1 MSGSHA
7 ALRLLGRADK
17 ETDAMPVEGRSR
29 CGNCDGER
37 ETCELN
43 STLSKRPLGPVR
55 DRADAAAAQL
65 PLAVRAVRDGP
76 DADRRLP
83 CLSQRREVLLH
94 EDCGGR
100 ELIGLGERARQGEKS
115 TK

>member
-1 MSGSHA
+1 
-7 ALRLLGRADK
+7 
-17 ETDAMPVEGRSR
+17 MPVEGRSR

-65 PLAVRAVRDGP
+65 PLPYVPFATDQMPIAGCHASR
-76 DADRRLP
+76 
-83 CLSQRREVLLH
+83 S
-94 EDCGGR
+94 
-100 ELIGLGERARQGEKS
+100 GEKS
-115 TK
+115 SCTRTAVGGN